1 VRKLDRRRSL
11 QESSPGRG
19 TRAPVLLVT
28 EHGSSPGGHPRS
40 MAARGE
46 NWRREARTPGGAGG
60 GPGRPPDW
68 SRPHRLEPSAV
79 PWLATTARRL
89 PPGLWRDRESET
101 GERQRKRWLNSFF
114 YSRCLD
120 SRETVRVR
128 RERDRE
134 RDGYKVG
141 LISCP
146 LSFFDNYN

>member
-101 GERQRKRWLNSFF
+101 GERQRKRWLNSFY

-141 LISCP
+141 LIFCP